1 MKEVLLAV
9 AALAI
14 LALPTGA
21 FAQATATPGQ
31 AVKIALV
38 PKFLGTDG
46 ISKLFDQTHEGA
58 EQRPRSCR
66 TPARCSSSGRPPGE
80 PCRRAD

>member
-21 FAQATATPGQ
+21 FAQATATPGK

-58 EQRPRSCR
+58 EQAAKELQNPSPLQFLGP
-66 TPARCSSSGRPPGE
+66 TGE
-80 PCRRAD
+80 QCRRAD